1 MLQIKA
7 LENITIRTIQPADNL
22 QVSKIIRETLV
33 EFKANHPGTVYYDAS
48 TDDLFSLF
56 TQPRSIYYVAESEGK
71 IVGGAGIFP
80 TMGLPEGTCELVKM
94 YLQPVVRGK
103 GLGKML
109 IEKALDFA
117 RQAGFANVYIETMP
131 ELGKAMK
138 VYEKFGF
145 KYLDQQLGNSGHFGC
160 KIWMLLTLPSS
171 SSRDKF
177 SEEGQLI

>member
-1 MLQIKA
+1 LLQIKA

-22 QVSKIIRETLV
+22 PVSKIIRETLV
-33 EFKANHPGTVYYDAS
+33 EFKANHPGTVYYDTS

-56 TQPRSIYYVAESEGK
+56 RQPASIYYVDESGGI

-80 TMGLPEGTCELVKM
+80 TAGLPEGTCELVKM
-94 YLQPVVRGK
+94 YLLPVARGK

-117 RQAGFANVYIETMP
+117 RLAGFKNVYIETMP
-131 ELGKAMK
+131 ELGQAMK

-145 KYLDQQLGNSGHFGC
+145 RYLDQQLGSSGHFGC
-160 KIWMLLTLPSS
+160 KIWMLLSLPSC
-171 SSRDKF
+171 
-177 SEEGQLI
+177 EGGEGA